1 VNAPGTIFDLGAASS
16 STEAVFFYNS
26 AYDPGVSGGLLDNK
40 LTTESLNI
48 TFYHA
53 TFFSSLTAAG
63 GGNYTA
69 AFTASTSGTA
79 AGYSQNGDPA
89 TFDYTV
95 SGYTAPSTTPEPS
108 SLMLVGTGVLGVFG
122 AFRRRVMA

>member
-1 VNAPGTIFDLGAASS
+1 
-16 STEAVFFYNS
+16 VFFYNS
-26 AYDPGVSGGLLDNK
+26 AYDPGVSGGLLDDN

-48 TFYHA
+48 TFYDA

-69 AFTASTSGTA
+69 TFTAGGSGTA
-79 AGYSQNGDPA
+79 AGYNQSGDPA
-89 TFDYTV
+89 TFDYTI
-95 SGYTAPSTTPEPS
+95 SSYTAPSTTPEPS
-108 SLMLVGTGVLGVFG
+108 SLMLLGTGVLGVFG